1 MAEEKW
7 IRVVQV
13 RSGVGRPEKH
23 RRILKSL
30 GLGRPGYERVLP
42 VTPTLWGMIR
52 KVQHLVRVEPVPPP
66 SAPSSHTSEASS

>member
-1 MAEEKW
+1 MAETQW

-30 GLGRPGYERVLP
+30 GLGRPGYARVLP
-42 VTPTLWGMIR
+42 MTPTILGMIR
-52 KVQHLVRVEPVPPP
+52 KIPHLVRVEPVPPP
-66 SAPSSHTSEASS
+66 SAPSSRASEVSS

>member
-42 VTPTLWGMIR
+42 MTPTLWGMVR
-52 KVQHLVRVEPVPPP
+52 KVRHLVRVEAVPPP
-66 SAPSSHTSEASS
+66 SASSPRGSEASS

>member
-1 MAEEKW
+1 MTEAQW

-23 RRILKSL
+23 RRVLKSL

-42 VTPTLWGMIR
+42 MTPTLWGMVR
-52 KVQHLVRVEPVPPP
+52 KVRHLVRVETVPPP
-66 SAPSSHTSEASS
+66 SASSPRKSEVVS

>member
-42 VTPTLWGMIR
+42 MTPTILGMVR
-52 KVQHLVRVEPVPPP
+52 KIPHLVRVEPAPPP
-66 SAPSSHTSEASS
+66 ANPSPRQEEATS